1 MADSPTFRRSFPEPD
16 IVVLTID
23 MPNKG
28 ANVLSGAV
36 LDGLSSELDE
46 LEGRQDLA
54 GLILISG
61 KPGQFIAG
69 ADLREFLTSLAG
81 PKEKTVEMCRRGH
94 RLFARMSTAPFVT
107 VAAIDGICVGGGAE
121 LVSFCDRRVF
131 SNHPST
137 QLGFPEVKLGIY
149 PGWGGTVRAPRL
161 VGLSNAVE
169 MITSGES
176 ISAAEAM
183 AMGWGSDC
191 VPRDRL
197 LASAIAIVRDEQKS
211 EAYLADR
218 RRRQGPV
225 DITDTELGFLGA
237 AASGYIQQQTKG
249 QYPAPIAALE
259 TMLQGVQ
266 LDSAAALEL
275 EAQGM
280 AKLFGSPVNQALLN
294 VFFLTDANKKDR
306 GIASDQV
313 KPKEIHSVTVIGAG
327 IMGAGIA
334 AASLRRDLQ
343 VVLSD
348 SRADALQ
355 RGEQL
360 VLDEVSFNRETKRK
374 DADRAIQY
382 SARLTATTVAE
393 ILASSDLVIEAVIE
407 KEEVKREVLTR
418 LEPLMRPDA
427 ILATNTSTIPVTR
440 LAKGLKSP
448 DRFCGIHFF
457 NPVRKMKLV
466 EVIRGSATSDETVVT
481 AVQYAKN
488 LGKMPVVVLDG
499 PGFLVNRLL
508 LPYMDEALKLLEEGV
523 PIEAVDKAAKRFGMP
538 MGPIELY
545 DMVGLDTALYAG
557 NVLCEAFPDRFSG
570 SRILPALVEAGR
582 MGQKS
587 GRGFFSH
594 QNKKGRAAA
603 DPEVAKLLEPLRA
616 GAKSSLSN
624 EQITDR
630 LFLPMLVEA
639 SRVLEEGLVRHAR
652 DVDIGMIFGTGFP
665 PFRGGLMFWADTL
678 GAAKVIEMLKPYAA
692 LGKRFVPSELLTE
705 LARDQQKFY
714 DLNRKPTKP

>member
-149 PGWGGTVRAPRL
+149 PGWGGTVRAPRI

-176 ISAAEAM
+176 ISSAEAM

-191 VPRDRL
+191 VPRERL
-197 LASAIAIVRDEQKS
+197 LASAVAIVRDEQTSK
-211 EAYLADR
+211 AYLADR

-225 DITDTELGFLGA
+225 DITETELGFLGA

-249 QYPAPIAALE
+249 QYPAPLAALE

-280 AKLFGSPVNQALLN
+280 AELFGSPVNQALLN

-313 KPKEIHSVTVIGAG
+313 KPKEIRSVTVIGAG

-334 AASLRRDLQ
+334 AASLKRDLQ

-393 ILASSDLVIEAVIE
+393 TLASSDLVIEAVIE
-407 KEEVKREVLTR
+407 KEEVKREVLTS

-427 ILATNTSTIPVTR
+427 ILASNTSTIPITR

-466 EVIRGSATSDETVVT
+466 EVIRGPATSDETVVT

-508 LPYMDEALKLLEEGV
+508 LPYMDESLKLIEEGV
-523 PIEAVDKAAKRFGMP
+523 SIEAIDKAAKRFGMP

-545 DMVGLDTALYAG
+545 DMVGMDTALYAG
-557 NVLCEAFPDRFSG
+557 NVLCAAFPDRFTG
-570 SRILPALVEAGR
+570 SRVLPAMVEAGR
-582 MGQKS
+582 LGHKS
-587 GRGFFSH
+587 GGGFYSH
-594 QNKKGRAAA
+594 KAKKGRATP
-603 DPEVAKLLEPLRA
+603 DPEATKILDSIRG

-624 EQITDR
+624 DQITDR

-639 SRVLEEGLVRHAR
+639 SRVLQDGIARNAR
-652 DVDIGMIFGTGFP
+652 DIDIGLIFGTGFP

-678 GAAKVIEMLKPYAA
+678 GAAKVIEKLKPYAA
-692 LGKRFVPSELLTE
+692 LGKRFEPSELLTD
-705 LARDQQKFY
+705 LAKNNQKFY
-714 DLNRKPTKP
+714 DL

>member
-131 SNHPST
+131 SDHPST

-149 PGWGGTVRAPRL
+149 PGWGGTVRAPRI

-176 ISAAEAM
+176 ISATEAM

-191 VPRDRL
+191 VPRERL

-211 EAYLADR
+211 KAYLADR

-225 DITDTELGFLGA
+225 DITETELGFLGA

-249 QYPAPIAALE
+249 QYPAPLAALE

-280 AKLFGSPVNQALLN
+280 AELFGSPVNQALLN

-306 GIASDQV
+306 GIASDAV
-313 KPKEIHSVTVIGAG
+313 KPKEIRSVTVIGAG

-334 AASLRRDLQ
+334 ATSLKRDLQ

-348 SRADALQ
+348 SRADALE

-466 EVIRGSATSDETVVT
+466 EVIRGPATSDETVVT

-557 NVLCEAFPDRFSG
+557 NVLCAAFPDRFSG

-594 QNKKGRAAA
+594 QNKKGRAAP
-603 DPEVAKLLEPLRA
+603 DPEVAKLLDPLRA

-639 SRVLEEGLVRHAR
+639 ARVLEEGLVRHAR

-665 PFRGGLMFWADTL
+665 PFRGGLLFWADTV
-678 GAAKVIEMLKPYAA
+678 GAAKIVEMLKPYAA
-692 LGKRFVPSELLTE
+692 LGKRFIPSELLTE

-714 DLNRKPTKP
+714 DLNRRTTKP